1 MASHPLID
9 LLTQPWAIIPEKLIE
24 IHAIYA
30 AHLRGERAD
39 IAAIEAAS
47 GKALQNDPQGY
58 TVEDGVAVVP
68 LTGVLAKRANLFQAI
83 SGGASH
89 QLFAR
94 DVNAALADPKVNAI
108 LIEADSPGGSADG
121 TQLAAQAV
129 AAARGVKPIVT
140 LADGTMASAAYWI
153 GAYADSV
160 YAVDSGTQVGSIG
173 VAVAHVDIS
182 RAEQMM
188 GRKTTEIYAGQ
199 YKRIASAYAPLTE
212 PGRAT
217 LQDMVDTLYGIFVQ
231 AVATARGASVE
242 RVLADMADGRMFIGQ
257 QAVDAGL
264 VDGIATRDQALAD
277 LRSRVA
283 SQGRVITL
291 APARRTPAAL
301 LFAADPQRRRTA
313 AEPKDSPMAR
323 AEVTIDVNMAL
334 DAQASVLAA
343 EYPDIAA
350 ELRRQG
356 AAAERQRVAD
366 VRAQSLPGHEALIEQ
381 LVADGKTSGPEAAVA
396 VLQAERAL
404 SAQRLADIAAD
415 APKPLPAD
423 ASALAA
429 DPAAGD
435 GGKPKAAADD
445 PRAKATALAAAI
457 AAKQAAAQQAGRPIS
472 ATHALA
478 LVHQE

>member
-1 MASHPLID
+1 MASHPLLD

-47 GKALQNDPQGY
+47 GKVLQNDPQGY
-58 TVEDGVAVVP
+58 TIEDGVAVVP

-129 AAARGVKPIVT
+129 AAARGVKPIIT

-160 YAVDSGTQVGSIG
+160 YAIDSGTQVGSIG

-182 RAEQMM
+182 RAEQML

-242 RVLADMADGRMFIGQ
+242 RVLADMADGRLFIGQ

-283 SQGRVITL
+283 TRGRVVTL
-291 APARRTPAAL
+291 APARRAPAAL
-301 LFAADPQRRRTA
+301 LLDSQRRDTFA
-313 AEPKDSPMAR
+313 AEPKETSMAR

-334 DAQASVLAA
+334 DAQASILAG

-356 AAAERQRVAD
+356 AAAERQRVAA
-366 VRAQSLPGHEALIEQ
+366 VRAQSLAGHEALIEQ
-381 LVADGKTSGPEAAVA
+381 LVADGKTTGPEAAVA
-396 VLQAERAL
+396 VLQAERQL
-404 SAQRLADIAAD
+404 SAKRVADIAAD

-423 ASALAA
+423 ASAQAA
-429 DPAAGD
+429 DSAAGD
-435 GGKPKAAADD
+435 GGKAAADN
-445 PRAKATALAAAI
+445 PRAKANALADAI
-457 AAKQAAAQQAGRPIS
+457 AAKQAAAKLAGRPIS
-472 ATHALA
+472 ATQALA
-478 LVHQE
+478 LVQQE